1 MKIGVLAGT
10 PVDTQMG
17 IDFAVSQGFEAV
29 GFACSK
35 DPREQTEM
43 QVLYKEELLQIA
55 INGCLDMIK
64 NGAEGIFV
72 YCNSLSAAIDTDRL
86 KAALP
91 LCTVTPLD
99 IYRLCAK
106 QYNRLAVIAANA
118 QSLAGIER
126 VILEE
131 NPYCTVFGAG
141 LLPVVFAIEN
151 QIPAEKIYNDFHIKS
166 LTDNL
171 VAMGCDA
178 LVLGCTHYPYIE
190 HLIRENV
197 SVNVINPSIQMLE
210 ILQNSK
216 SL

>member
-17 IDFAVSQGFEAV
+17 IDYAATQGFEAV

-43 QVLYKEELLQIA
+43 QVLHKEELLKIA

-64 NGAEGIFV
+64 KGAEGIFV

-91 LCTVTPLD
+91 VCTVTPLD
-99 IYRLCAK
+99 IYKICAK
-106 QYNRLAVIAANA
+106 QYSRLAVVAANG

-126 VILEE
+126 VILAE

-141 LLPVVFAIEN
+141 ILPLVFAIEKGL
-151 QIPAEKIYNDFHIKS
+151 PAEKIYNDFCIKS
-166 LTDNL
+166 LTDSFE
-171 VAMGCDA
+171 AIGCDA
-178 LVLGCTHYPYIE
+178 LVLGCTHFPYVE
-190 HLIRENV
+190 QFVRKNSNV
-197 SVNVINPSIQMLE
+197 QVINPSRQMLD
-210 ILQNSK
+210 ILENSK
-216 SL
+216 